1 MPKFTK
7 IVYLSIL
14 MVITNLLN
22 AQTKTLVEINNP
34 TINLSYPN
42 KMISI
47 KALGGKNIDG
57 DQLIME
63 GPLVKIESESLTL
76 NLKSAEALF
85 DKKKNILKLNKE
97 AKLLSDNEDNQIR
110 IASEELVFDIKD
122 MLLTGIKQ
130 VETNI
135 DNIKIISL
143 GIQVRQNKSGINAQ
157 FNEGNVSIKIKE
169 ELSLGYAEKVKI
181 IIDKKELILEGA
193 AYLNHNN
200 LIIESDLI
208 HFNYADNEI
217 TKSLNAKI
225 RNNS

>member
-76 NLKSAEALF
+76 NLKSADALF

-122 MLLTGIKQ
+122 MLLTGIIQ

-157 FNEGNVSIKIKE
+157 FNEG
-169 ELSLGYAEKVKI
+169 
-181 IIDKKELILEGA
+181 
-193 AYLNHNN
+193 
-200 LIIESDLI
+200 
-208 HFNYADNEI
+208 FNAVN
-217 TKSLNAKI
+217 
-225 RNNS
+225 